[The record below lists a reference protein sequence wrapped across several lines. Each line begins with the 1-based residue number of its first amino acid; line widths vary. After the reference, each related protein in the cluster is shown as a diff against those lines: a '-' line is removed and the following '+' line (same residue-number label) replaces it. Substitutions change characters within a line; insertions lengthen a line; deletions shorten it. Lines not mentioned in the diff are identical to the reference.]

1 MPIELLEHEEIVF
14 NVVNEYL
21 NKNRYFD
28 MKDVLPF
35 IISRFKMASI
45 NINIRGIEE
54 ILKSLVKKRL
64 IVEGSKLSSK
74 DILNNQKRKKIYYFI
89 QKNPGVYFNRII
101 RELQLSNHIVVWHLN
116 MLLKFG
122 FIKKDKFENHII
134 YFDSNFNVKNK
145 AINYLTS
152 KEKSKKIIKYLKI
165 YDFGITKT
173 QLSKDLGMHINTII
187 KYLKFLEFFKIVFKK
202 KVSKRVV
209 YFLNEDFTE
218 NSY

>member
-1 MPIELLEHEEIVF
+1 MPIEILKHEEIVL

-21 NKNRYFD
+21 NKNRYFN
-28 MKDVLPF
+28 MKEILPF

-54 ILKSLVKKRL
+54 ILKSLVNKKL
-64 IVEGSKLSSK
+64 IVEGSKLSNK
-74 DILNNQKRKKIYYFI
+74 DILNNQKRKKIYDFI
-89 QKNPGVYFNRII
+89 RKNPGVYFNRII
-101 RELQLSNHIVVWHLN
+101 RELKISNHVVVWHLN

-122 FIKKDKFENHII
+122 FIKKDRFENHDI
-134 YFDSNFNVKNK
+134 YFDSSFNVRNK
-145 AINYLTS
+145 GLNYITS
-152 KEKSKKIIKYLKI
+152 KEKSKRIIKYLKE

-173 QLSKDLGMHINTII
+173 QLSKNLGMHINTII
-187 KYLKFLEFFKIVFKK
+187 KYLKFLEYFKIVFKK
-202 KVSKRVV
+202 KVFKRVV